1 MSIKIDVISG
11 FLGAGKTTL
20 IKKLFKNGFN
30 NEKVVL
36 IENEFGEIGIDGSF
50 LKESGVDIKE
60 INSGAYWFKVKD
72 LTDYLG
78 KITNNTSQNEYYL
91 TSVIKLFIDDGLR
104 VDAFETSSSDVAL
117 GANDTCQLQRLNE
130 VARNKV
136 IEGLLESG
144 IKIPCRDGVIVG
156 KWVKVGSGTT
166 ILPGTVLSG
175 NTTIG
180 KECTIGPNSQI
191 IDCVIGDNTVINH
204 SYCKKSEV
212 SENKE
217 IGPFASLVNIND
229 LLTTDC

>member
-1 MSIKIDVISG
+1 M
-11 FLGAGKTTL
+11 
-20 IKKLFKNGFN
+20 
-30 NEKVVL
+30 
-36 IENEFGEIGIDGSF
+36 
-50 LKESGVDIKE
+50 
-60 INSGAYWFKVKD
+60 
-72 LTDYLG
+72 G

-104 VDAFETSSSDVAL
+104 VDAFETSSFDVAL

-212 SENKE
+212 AENKE